1 MNGDEK
7 GENVS
12 NYIKSKLE
20 MNKVVIVEANGKI
33 VILISREYHIF
44 LLKIQL

>member
-1 MNGDEK
+1 VNGDEK
-7 GENVS
+7 GENDC

-33 VILISREYHIF
+33 VILLSREYHIF